1 MPNRDALVRKICLGI
16 AGLALTGATS
26 VFAQSTPAV
35 QPQRPAAATAT
46 DPAAA
51 ERARLREDLDRL
63 EAQLR
68 AIKERLQ
75 ALEPSAPSPS
85 AAAVPP
91 AAPAPPT
98 STTPTIVQTA
108 SAQTEPAE
116 FESRTGPISGYMDF
130 HFNKPEG
137 GDGVLDFHRFVL
149 LFNHSFTDRLRFV
162 GELELEHSLVEG
174 LEEAGELELEQA
186 YIDYLITPKV
196 NLRAGM
202 LLMPVGL
209 INERHEPPSFYGV
222 ERPFVDT
229 VIIPSTWFDL
239 GAGVHGDLG
248 RGLSYRAYVT
258 APLDATGF
266 SAAEGIR
273 EGRQK
278 GSQSNVRDVALT
290 GRLEYR
296 GAPGLVLGTSFWQ
309 GKTAFE
315 TRRIHSSVGLVEFDG
330 RYTRGRLEARGE
342 FAQVFIDGAGE
353 LNDAVTRTIGVSP
366 NIASELRGFYLE
378 GGYRVAPSTWT
389 HDLGVFVRYE
399 NFDTQYRMPAG
410 YQPLGEF
417 DRAAW
422 VAGVN
427 YYPDPDVAVKFDY
440 IVLKNRSGIIRAP
453 NSFNVGLGWW
463 F

>member
-1 MPNRDALVRKICLGI
+1 MINRDALVVKICLGMV
-16 AGLALTGATS
+16 GLALIGPPS
-26 VFAQSTPAV
+26 VFAQPV
-35 QPQRPAAATAT
+35 QPAAAAAAAQ

-51 ERARLREDLDRL
+51 ERARLRDDLDRL

-75 ALEPSAPSPS
+75 ALEPASAPVAAAAS
-85 AAAVPP
+85 AAA
-91 AAPAPPT
+91 AP
-98 STTPTIVQTA
+98 V
-108 SAQTEPAE
+108 E

-130 HFNKPEG
+130 HFNKPEKN
-137 GDGVLDFHRFVL
+137 DGVLDFHRFVL

-186 YIDYLITPKV
+186 YVDFLINPKF
-196 NLRAGM
+196 NLRGGM

-239 GAGVHGDLG
+239 GAGAHGDLG
-248 RGLSYRAYVT
+248 KGLSYRAYVT
-258 APLDATGF
+258 APLDASQFT
-266 SAAEGIR
+266 ADEGIR

-278 GSQSNVRDVALT
+278 GVQSNVRDVAVT
-290 GRLEYR
+290 GRLEHR
-296 GAPGLVLGTSFWQ
+296 GPPGLVLGASFWR
-309 GKTAFE
+309 GKTGFA
-315 TRRIHSSVGLVEFDG
+315 TPRIHSDVGLFEFDG
-330 RYTRGRLEARGE
+330 RYTRGRFEARGE
-342 FAQVFIDGAGE
+342 FAKVFIDGAGE
-353 LNDAVTRTIGVSP
+353 LNDAVMRTIGVSP
-366 NIASELRGFYLE
+366 NIASQLRGFYLE
-378 GGYRVAPSTWT
+378 GGYRIAPSTWT
-389 HDLGVFVRYE
+389 HDLGVFARYE

-410 YQPLGEF
+410 YVPLAEF
-417 DRAAW
+417 DREAW
-422 VAGVN
+422 VTGVN

-440 IVLKNRSGIIRAP
+440 VFLKNRSGVIRAP